1 MRALTSLVVA
11 LGLALLAPLA
21 GAKDEDKEPKG
32 AGGSAAEHRSE
43 QAGESSNPQWS
54 EDAVKGQERAAERRS
69 EKAAPGE
76 HGARGKQADVAAPPP
91 AKERKAKAP
100 KKSKKR

>member
-11 LGLALLAPLA
+11 AGLALAAPLA
-21 GAKDEDKEPKG
+21 GADEDKEPKG

-76 HGARGKQADVAAPPP
+76 HGAKGKQADVAAPPP
-91 AKERKAKAP
+91 KAKKAKAP
-100 KKSKKR
+100 KAKKAKP